1 MFRVHAA
8 HRRLVTE
15 LVSLTD
21 EQVKRPSLL
30 PDWTVGHVLSHIA
43 LNAEAFV
50 RVSEGLQS
58 GSPATMYPSMQSRN
72 SAIEA
77 GAQRNAE
84 EIRAHIDSSAKQ
96 FEASWSALSE
106 EQLSGVAASVEGMPT
121 FAASDVIIRRLREV
135 EVHHADA
142 GLPTF
147 SFRDWAEAYVDVD
160 FPTQLVGISTRLGR
174 PFHAIDEFGEHQLSG
189 DGAIDV
195 EPIEIDRRSI
205 LAWSFNRIQISGLPD
220 LGSWQAPTPTPK

>member
-21 EQVKRPSLL
+21 QQVKRPSLL

-50 RVSEGLQS
+50 RVADGLRN
-58 GSPATMYPSMQSRN
+58 GETGAMYPSMEVRN
-72 SAIEA
+72 AAIEA
-77 GAQRNAE
+77 GAQRGAE

-96 FEASWSALSE
+96 FEEHWSTLTDD
-106 EQLSGVAASVEGMPT
+106 QLKGLATTVPGMPT
-121 FAASDVIIRRLREV
+121 FAANEIVVRRLREV

-147 SFRDWAEAYVDVD
+147 SFADWSEAYVDVD
-160 FPTQLVGISTRLGR
+160 FSTQLAGIAARLGR
-174 PFHAIDEFGEHQLSG
+174 SFHAIDENGEHHLSG

-195 EPIEIDRRSI
+195 EPTEIDRRTL
-205 LAWSFNRIQISGLPD
+205 LAWCFNRIEIAELPD
-220 LGSWQAPTPTPK
+220 LGSWQTPTPPK